1 MPQVDLTRIPP
12 YYHKYIN
19 LVESLSLNEALEKYQ
34 TELVSILSKLPE
46 ELWNYRYAP
55 GKWSIKELVQHL
67 IDGDRVFCYRAL
79 RFARHDQTELPGFD
93 ENLFAEYSE
102 ADRRSREELLEE
114 LKSVQR
120 SSALMFQSFSEDQL
134 NQSGVANGNSVYVGG
149 LGYIIAGHTRHHM
162 QVLQERYL
170 KKEPS
175 S

>member
-120 SSALMFQSFSEDQL
+120 SSALMIQSFSEDQL
-134 NQSGVANGNSVYVGG
+134 NQSGVANGNSVYVRG

>member
-1 MPQVDLTRIPP
+1 MPQVDLTRIPL
-12 YYHKYIN
+12 YYHKYIKQ
-19 LVESLSLNEALEKYQ
+19 VETLSLTEALDKYQ
-34 TELVSILSKLPE
+34 TELVSILRELPE

-55 GKWSIKELVQHL
+55 GKWSIKEMVQHL

-93 ENLFAEYSE
+93 ENQFAEFSE
-102 ADRRSREELLEE
+102 ANRRSREELLDE
-114 LKSVQR
+114 LQAVQR
-120 SSALMFQSFSEDQL
+120 SSALMFHSFSEDQL
-134 NQSGVANGNSVYVGG
+134 NQSGVANGNSVYVKG
-149 LGYIIAGHTRHHM
+149 LGYIIAGHTRHHQ

>member
-34 TELVSILSKLPE
+34 TELVSILSELPE

-102 ADRRSREELLEE
+102 ADHRSREELLEE

>member
-34 TELVSILSKLPE
+34 TELVCILSELPE

-79 RFARHDQTELPGFD
+79 RFA
-93 ENLFAEYSE
+93 NWSASFA
-102 ADRRSREELLEE
+102 
-114 LKSVQR
+114 
-120 SSALMFQSFSEDQL
+120 SS
-134 NQSGVANGNSVYVGG
+134 
-149 LGYIIAGHTRHHM
+149 
-162 QVLQERYL
+162 
-170 KKEPS
+170 
-175 S
+175 

>member
-34 TELVSILSKLPE
+34 TELVSILSELPE

>member
-34 TELVSILSKLPE
+34 TELVSILSELPE

-134 NQSGVANGNSVYVGG
+134 NQSGVANENSVYVKG
-149 LGYIIAGHTRHHM
+149 LGYIIAGHTRHHL